1 MLASALV
8 STWRMAMDANT
19 TIKKHANSAVAKVLL
34 VRLSNMVDSMH
45 CVDLTPRRIRT
56 IRITRTARAA
66 HPKR

>member
-34 VRLSNMVDSMH
+34 ARLSNMVDSMH
-45 CVDLTPRRIRT
+45 CVDLTPRRSRT